1 MFYKLVKYII
11 SIFSLVFILFVFA
24 FKNSNDIKPARILH
38 QMYDSIKTIK
48 TLKEKVKAMER
59 VESKFVTANSEIKVQ
74 THPRKVYFNNRD
86 KKVEVLFDSEVSA
99 HKALVKVHTFPYLT
113 LNLDP
118 SGNIMRKNQHYSLNE
133 LGFEFIGKSVAL
145 TISKDKEGGLE
156 HFSYLGK
163 LMKNGYNCYL
173 LEYENKNYS
182 YTNYTVG
189 EKETASII
197 SLKLCVNDYLLR
209 YKNDLLNDFGFLRKG
224 TVLKV
229 PTLYCKKAVLYI
241 DERLMLPVALS
252 LYDDIGLFENYEYT
266 SIEINKGFKSDEF
279 SKEFKEY
286 GF

>member
-1 MFYKLVKYII
+1 MKYTI
-11 SIFSLVFILFVFA
+11 SIFSLILASFILA
-24 FKNSNDIKPARILH
+24 FKSANDIKPARILH

-59 VESKFVTANSEIKVQ
+59 VESKFVTASSEIKVQ

-86 KKVEVLFDSEVSA
+86 KKVEVLFDGEISA

-113 LNLDP
+113 LTLDP

-133 LGFEFIGKSVAL
+133 LGFEFIGKSIAL
-145 TISKDKEGGLE
+145 TISKDKEGGLAN
-156 HFSYLGK
+156 FSYLGK
-163 LMKNGYNCYL
+163 VMKNGYNCYL
-173 LEYENKNYS
+173 LEYENKNYA

-209 YKNDLLNDFGFLRKG
+209 YKNDLLNDFGFLKKG

-229 PTLYCKKAVLYI
+229 PTLYCKKAILYI
-241 DERLMLPVALS
+241 DDRLMLPVALS

-266 SIEINKGFKSDEF
+266 NIEINKGFKPDEF
-279 SKEFKEY
+279 SKDFKDY